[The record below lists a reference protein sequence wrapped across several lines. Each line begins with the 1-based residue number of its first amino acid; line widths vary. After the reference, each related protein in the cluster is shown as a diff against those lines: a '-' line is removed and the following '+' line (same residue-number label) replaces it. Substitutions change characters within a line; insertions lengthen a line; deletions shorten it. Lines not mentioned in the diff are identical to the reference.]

1 MTELTQKGPG
11 SGADTTDNIRAVE
24 DFLNALQAE
33 DFDTVDEL
41 LHDNLV
47 YENVGFS
54 RIRGGRKTTALLSKM
69 QGRIGFEVKIHR
81 IAADGSAVLT
91 ERTDAL
97 ILGPLRLQFW
107 ICGTFELQDG
117 RITLWRDYFDSF
129 DMLKATLRGVAGV
142 VIPSLRATL

>member
-1 MTELTQKGPG
+1 MTELTQNGPG

-41 LHDNLV
+41 LHDNLI

-54 RIRGGRKTTALLSKM
+54 QIRGGRKTTALLSKM

-97 ILGPLRLQFW
+97 ILGPLRVQFW
-107 ICGTFELQDG
+107 VCGTFELQDG

-142 VIPSLRATL
+142 LVPSLRATL

>member
-1 MTELTQKGPG
+1 MTELTQQGPG
-11 SGADTTDNIRAVE
+11 SGTDTTDNIRAVE

-33 DFDTVDEL
+33 DFDTVDAL

-54 RIRGGRKTTALLSKM
+54 RIRGGRKTTALMRKM
-69 QGRIGFEVKIHR
+69 EGRIGFEVKIHR

-97 ILGPLRLQFW
+97 IFGPLRIQFW
-107 ICGTFELQDG
+107 VCGTFELRDG
-117 RITLWRDYFDSF
+117 QITLWRDYFDTA
-129 DMLKATLRGVAGV
+129 DMLKATLRGLAGMV
-142 VIPSLRATL
+142 VPSLRATM

>member
-1 MTELTQKGPG
+1 MTELTQKGPE

-41 LHDNLV
+41 LHDNLI

-97 ILGPLRLQFW
+97 ILGPLRVQFW
-107 ICGTFELQDG
+107 VCGTFELQDG
-117 RITLWRDYFDSF
+117 RITLWRDYFDSL
-129 DMLKATLRGVAGV
+129 DMLKATLRGLAGV
-142 VIPSLRATL
+142 VVPSLRATL